1 MANTTFNRS
10 FYASDMRRNLDLLYA
25 LFIVTRKN
33 LTEKITA
40 LVPGAGSAV
49 IDAILST

>member
-1 MANTTFNRS
+1 
-10 FYASDMRRNLDLLYA
+10 MRRNLDLLSV
-25 LFIVTRKN
+25 LFTMTRKI

-40 LVPGAGSAV
+40 LVPGGGGSVV